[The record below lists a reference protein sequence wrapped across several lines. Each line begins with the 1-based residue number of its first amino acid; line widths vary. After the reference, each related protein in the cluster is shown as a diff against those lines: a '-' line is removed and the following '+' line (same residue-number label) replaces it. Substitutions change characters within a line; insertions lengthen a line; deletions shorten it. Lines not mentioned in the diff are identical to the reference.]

1 MVQANAKV
9 ERVSTKKLN
18 DVLSFQKTFSDKTG
32 LGYNEESSSTVNIP
46 KKVKFVKAKEL
57 MVAAFTIEKENVEKK
72 MNVADQRVVNKP
84 RNQSVVRSEAR
95 AKSLPRSQRGPRMN
109 HLCHHCGLQGH
120 TRPNCHKLRALRNA
134 SDQRSRGPRNDKRTW
149 AFESSRDRNSDPEMM
164 NVMKMIGA
172 FTNCLESFTRRFE
185 SPSSRTQSYRDI
197 TPNTRDVWVKKGTH
211 A

>member
-1 MVQANAKV
+1 M
-9 ERVSTKKLN
+9 
-18 DVLSFQKTFSDKTG
+18 
-32 LGYNEESSSTVNIP
+32 NIP
-46 KKVKFVKAKEL
+46 KEVKFVKAKEL
-57 MVAAFTIEKENVEKK
+57 MVVASTVEKENVEKK

-84 RNQSVVRSEAR
+84 RNQFVVRSAAR

-149 AFESSRDRNSDPEMM
+149 VVESSRDRNSDPGMM
-164 NVMKMIGA
+164 DVMKMIGA
-172 FTNCLESFTRRFE
+172 FINCLESFTRRFG
-185 SPSSRTQSYRDI
+185 SPNFRTQSYRDI
-197 TPNTRDVWVKKGTH
+197 TPNAYDKWVKKGTH